1 MKLLILSAVAASLDG
16 MRTRDLEAD
25 EILEIN
31 EEHPREVDLADSLTR
46 AGFAELVTDEQ
57 AAAHRAELEKLTP
70 EEREERKSSRLEAER
85 AAAEADR
92 QAKLAAALGKPA
104 PSPASKPAKP
114 PKAPKAKPEG
124 AVLELAVGDVVAIKG
139 EPATETMTVTKIE
152 PSEAGPQVT
161 CTWFE
166 ADNSGPFTEV
176 FKPADLIKVK

>member
-25 EILEIN
+25 EILELN
-31 EEHPREVDLADSLTR
+31 EDRPREVDLADALTR
-46 AGFAELVTDEQ
+46 AGLAELVTDEQ
-57 AAAHRAELEKLTP
+57 AAKHLEELEKLTL

-85 AAAEADR
+85 AAAEAER

-104 PSPASKPAKP
+104 PTPVKGSKP
-114 PKAPKAKPEG
+114 PKLEPKPEP
-124 AVLELAVGDVVAIKG
+124 VLELAVGDVVAIKG
-139 EPATETMTVTKIE
+139 MPETETMTITKIE